1 MKQQY
6 AAKLDFGY
14 PTMTTWL
21 LLEAESYEEAY
32 QMAYEETVEW
42 ASMFGFYQDEEN
54 LGTLDDVGYGWD
66 EDEQEFSQTGSIDPL
81 VELYDPKKHDGHLT

>member
-1 MKQQY
+1 MKQY

-21 LLEAESYEEAY
+21 LLEAESHEEAY

-42 ASMFGFYQDEEN
+42 ASMFGFYQDEN
-54 LGTLDDVGYGWD
+54 LGNLDEVGCDWN
-66 EDEQEFSQTGSIDPL
+66 EEEQEFSQTGSIDPY
-81 VELYDPKKHDGHLT
+81 VELYDPEKHNGYLT